1 MDTTQD
7 LILRELR
14 ALRCEC
20 NTHALQTGERLA
32 TVESQMLCAVRILT
46 ARYGHSSPPA
56 CNPIEQCW
64 PSNAPTTSDG
74 SKVVAK
80 RGI

>member
-32 TVESQMLCAVRILT
+32 TVELQMYALCG
-46 ARYGHSSPPA
+46 Y
-56 CNPIEQCW
+56 
-64 PSNAPTTSDG
+64 
-74 SKVVAK
+74 
-80 RGI
+80 